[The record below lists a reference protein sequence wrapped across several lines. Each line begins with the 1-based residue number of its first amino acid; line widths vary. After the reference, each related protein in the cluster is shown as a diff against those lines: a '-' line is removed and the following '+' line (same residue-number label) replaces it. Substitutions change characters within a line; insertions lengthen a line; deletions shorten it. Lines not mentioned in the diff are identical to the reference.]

1 MVFPDAKQMLR
12 DTFAIRLDK
21 SSKLSCEL
29 YALGMASSGT
39 DDAELKRA
47 VVSALHNAW
56 TIAKYGDGLI
66 CTFPGLS
73 EIDVKKAK
81 QSFRNIIDNA
91 LTTAK
96 PCAEDDDYRKAQLLL
111 ALARGADD
119 IEEKVKLLEEV
130 CNLKWQRGKMIARQN
145 LAVLKNNFESL
156 HDLYETAYR
165 SVKSSAGQDSS
176 DVDFLNWTLR
186 QMEVLF
192 PSLSTDQKL
201 QLRDAQVRITDLVS
215 EVASVTAYRSSFEN
229 TVLPRLREIWGGS
242 TTKCINDIKGKLDAT
257 GKRLIETTIDQMEN
271 YFGRDVVELLRNKPI
286 QDMTEASRIEQA
298 ISVHSKMSVAADPGG
313 PLAELTPMASD
324 LHEPF
329 STWLAGRQAASELA
343 AFREPLRF
351 ARNNRSVAME
361 ALDFTANQCP
371 GTLLIQYRIL
381 RDGGL
386 DKMYAFAWFEGNLEV
401 LDLGVDPVRLKDQI
415 REQELCI
422 SGENGSIGDQIT
434 GAKIPSRIGA
444 DQIWNHYFHP
454 IVKAFASRDAAD
466 SPANTLES
474 TWWSTLQRVVVI
486 PELSCA
492 NIPLN
497 LAWEPWAECPLAM
510 SKPLTFS
517 LSLSAFL
524 ISGRYKLNRLRRL
537 EDDDA
542 FFLWNLNERD
552 KAAIPTTQT
561 KSALWGY
568 REIHDSL
575 KYERDSYGLVVA
587 WPTLE
592 QLKDVAIREPEVL
605 VIGCHGMLYG
615 SNTVLRFV
623 DGLVSNLLLEQTSF
637 LRRTRLLVLA
647 ACESGRSESWYS
659 TMVASL
665 VAAGA
670 GAVVTYP
677 RRCFIRIVAQH
688 AVKLIQNYCKSSE
701 VLELDVSLM
710 RLASSMEIDLGD
722 WATSDEVKIH
732 SSMAQLWL

>member
-1 MVFPDAKQMLR
+1 
-12 DTFAIRLDK
+12 
-21 SSKLSCEL
+21 
-29 YALGMASSGT
+29 
-39 DDAELKRA
+39 
-47 VVSALHNAW
+47 
-56 TIAKYGDGLI
+56 
-66 CTFPGLS
+66 
-73 EIDVKKAK
+73 
-81 QSFRNIIDNA
+81 
-91 LTTAK
+91 
-96 PCAEDDDYRKAQLLL
+96 
-111 ALARGADD
+111 
-119 IEEKVKLLEEV
+119 
-130 CNLKWQRGKMIARQN
+130 
-145 LAVLKNNFESL
+145 
-156 HDLYETAYR
+156 
-165 SVKSSAGQDSS
+165 
-176 DVDFLNWTLR
+176 
-186 QMEVLF
+186 
-192 PSLSTDQKL
+192 
-201 QLRDAQVRITDLVS
+201 
-215 EVASVTAYRSSFEN
+215 
-229 TVLPRLREIWGGS
+229 
-242 TTKCINDIKGKLDAT
+242 
-257 GKRLIETTIDQMEN
+257 
-271 YFGRDVVELLRNKPI
+271 
-286 QDMTEASRIEQA
+286 
-298 ISVHSKMSVAADPGG
+298 
-313 PLAELTPMASD
+313 
-324 LHEPF
+324 
-329 STWLAGRQAASELA
+329 
-343 AFREPLRF
+343 
-351 ARNNRSVAME
+351 
-361 ALDFTANQCP
+361 
-371 GTLLIQYRIL
+371 
-381 RDGGL
+381 
-386 DKMYAFAWFEGNLEV
+386 
-401 LDLGVDPVRLKDQI
+401 
-415 REQELCI
+415 
-422 SGENGSIGDQIT
+422 
-434 GAKIPSRIGA
+434 
-444 DQIWNHYFHP
+444 
-454 IVKAFASRDAAD
+454 
-466 SPANTLES
+466 
-474 TWWSTLQRVVVI
+474 
-486 PELSCA
+486 
-492 NIPLN
+492 
-497 LAWEPWAECPLAM
+497 M